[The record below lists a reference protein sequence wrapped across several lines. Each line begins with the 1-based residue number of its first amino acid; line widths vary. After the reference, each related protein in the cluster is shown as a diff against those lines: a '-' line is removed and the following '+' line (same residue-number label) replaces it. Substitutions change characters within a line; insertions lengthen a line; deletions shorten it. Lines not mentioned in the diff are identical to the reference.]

1 MTKSR
6 GINKPKRYWTPALDE
21 QLRSLYPDNKTE
33 VVAEIIGA
41 RTSQVYSRASALG
54 LKKSAAF
61 MDSDKS
67 GRVARGR
74 QHPSMIATQFKPGL
88 ISWNKGTKGI
98 VGVQEACRAT
108 QFKKGAAPHNTLPIG
123 SYRLNREGHLQQ
135 KISDAKGSNSK
146 RWRGVAELVWCAANG
161 PLPPKHIVVFKNGMF
176 TNKLEEITLDR
187 VDCISNAE
195 HVRRNSIW
203 RNDPEVAKLYQL
215 KGQIT
220 RQVNRIKKEAQ
231 HAQPTH

>member
-6 GINKPKRYWTPALDE
+6 GINRTHMRWTPALDD
-21 QLRSLYPDNKTE
+21 QLRSLYADNSTE

-41 RTSQVYSRASALG
+41 RKEQVYSRASNLG
-54 LKKSAAF
+54 IKKSDAF
-61 MDSDKS
+61 LASVKS
-67 GRVARGR
+67 GRIARGKH
-74 QHPSMIATQFKPGL
+74 HPNMIATRFKEGL
-88 ISWNKGTKGI
+88 VPWNKGTNYKAPGRSA
-98 VGVQEACRAT
+98 ETR
-108 QFKKGAAPHNTLPIG
+108 FKKGAAPFNTLPVG
-123 SYRLNREGHLQQ
+123 SYRLNKEGHLQQ
-135 KISDAKGSNSK
+135 KIGNAPGSNSK

-161 PLPPKHIVVFKNGMF
+161 PLPAKHIVFFKKGMF

-187 VDCISNAE
+187 VDCITNAE

-220 RQVNRIKKEAQ
+220 RQVNRIKESQNA
-231 HAQPTH
+231 